1 MANERK
7 KLGGQALRFGM
18 VGVFATALHYGIYY
32 VLKRMINVN
41 VAYTIGYVL
50 SFLANFYLTA
60 RFTFRSAPSW
70 KKLTGMGGAHA
81 VNYLLHLALLNLFLW
96 LGVRGEWAPFPVF
109 AIAVPVNFVLVRWV
123 FSEKKKRDV
132 L

>member
-1 MANERK
+1 MASERK

-32 VLKRMINVN
+32 VLQRIIN

-70 KKLTGMGGAHA
+70 RKLTGMGGAHV
-81 VNYLLHLALLNLFLW
+81 VNYLIHLALLNLFLW
-96 LGVRGEWAPFPVF
+96 LGVREEWAPFPVF
-109 AIAVPVNFVLVRWV
+109 AIAVPVNFLLVRWV
-123 FSEKKKRDV
+123 FSEKKKRDI
-132 L
+132 